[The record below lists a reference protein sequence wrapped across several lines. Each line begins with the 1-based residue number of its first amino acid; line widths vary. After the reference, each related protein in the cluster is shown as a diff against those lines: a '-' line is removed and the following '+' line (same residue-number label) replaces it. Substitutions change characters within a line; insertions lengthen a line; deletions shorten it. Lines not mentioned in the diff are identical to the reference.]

1 MIEYLILAL
10 VKVIDNVISTAKNIC
25 TYKEY
30 KMMSSILTIVSNLI
44 FYLIIG
50 QVIEDNTL
58 LVIVIVS
65 ISSGVGN
72 FIAMAVDAKFKK
84 EAKWTYIISSHIE
97 DDIKNLCSHLVKNK
111 IKYIACDGYTR
122 RGEHTINVLAFS
134 NNKDESRLIMGFLKS
149 TGNKYLVE
157 IINN

>member
-1 MIEYLILAL
+1 MIEYVILAI

-30 KMMSSILTIVSNLI
+30 KVMSSVLTIVSSLI

-65 ISSGVGN
+65 ISSGLGN
-72 FIAMAVDAKFKK
+72 FIAMAVDSKFKK
-84 EAKWTYIISSHIE
+84 ASKWTYVISSHIE
-97 DDIKNLCSHLVKNK
+97 DDIRNLCLYLAKNK

-134 NNKDESRLIMGFLKS
+134 KSKEDSRLIYRFLKS
-149 TGNKYLVE
+149 TGNKYLIE

>member
-1 MIEYLILAL
+1 MIEYVILAI

-25 TYKEY
+25 TYKEH
-30 KMMSSILTIVSNLI
+30 KLMASLLTIVSNLI

-72 FIAMAVDAKFKK
+72 FIAMAVDSKFKK
-84 EAKWTYIISSHIE
+84 AAKWTYVISSHIE
-97 DDIKNLCSHLVKNK
+97 EDIKNLCMYLAKNK

-134 NNKDESRLIMGFLKS
+134 KSKEDSRLIYSFLKS
-149 TGNKYLVE
+149 TGNKYLIE
-157 IINN
+157 II